1 MSQIRDLLKCAIC
14 KEIFTGTPI
23 ILPCC
28 YKTVCEHHIEKQD
41 ESATSKKR
49 KLFTCILCE
58 TSHDMD
64 NCKKFAS
71 NETIENL
78 LNIEIDKFANL
89 GDIYVHTN
97 NQVKLLKDNFGKV
110 NNL

>member
-1 MSQIRDLLKCAIC
+1 MSQILDLLKCAFC
-14 KEIFTGTPI
+14 LDIFTGPPI

-28 YKTVCEHHIEKQD
+28 YKTVCEHHIENQD

-49 KLFTCILCE
+49 KLFTCILCD

-71 NETIENL
+71 NEIADKIL
-78 LNIEIDKFANL
+78 KIEIADKYANF
-89 GDIYVHTN
+89 GDIYV
-97 NQVKLLKDNFGKV
+97 Q
-110 NNL
+110 